1 MASRDIKIGE
11 QLFSTYCE
19 VLTTAAKR
27 KLALACYGITNC
39 TCTSCSTNATLETD
53 ALHKNF
59 NTCVC
64 EYIFLSAAWI
74 SNGASPD
81 KSMLDEMFEFQKAV
95 IKEGIHTQL
104 DYWDYFMVALIVACD
119 LAKMKSE
126 LMTNRRKMQKYRKYY
141 KEQADD
147 R

>member
-1 MASRDIKIGE
+1 MHSARILTPASVNI
-11 QLFSTYCE
+11 S
-19 VLTTAAKR
+19 
-27 KLALACYGITNC
+27 
-39 TCTSCSTNATLETD
+39 
-53 ALHKNF
+53 
-59 NTCVC
+59 
-64 EYIFLSAAWI
+64 FLVQPGSLL
-74 SNGASPD
+74 SNSASPD
-81 KSMLDEMFEFQKAV
+81 KSTLDEMFEFQKAV
-95 IKEGIHTQL
+95 IKEGIHTQS